1 MGEPKALSKMRE
13 KYYVR
18 YMDDFLILNESK
30 YKLHKVKDKIELFL
44 SSIKLKFHP
53 KKVNIFPVRLGVDF
67 LGYRIFR
74 DYRLIRKS
82 TVKRFIRNVNRK
94 IKRHNLDLI
103 SFDKLLESF
112 NSWEAY
118 MAYRKSYKLR
128 SSLYIIYF
136 KGIM

>member
-1 MGEPKALSKMRE
+1 M
-13 KYYVR
+13 
-18 YMDDFLILNESK
+18 ILNESK
-30 YKLHKVKDKIELFL
+30 YELHKVKDKIELFL

-118 MAYRKSYKLR
+118 MSHGNSHNLKN
-128 SSLYIIYF
+128 SLYQGYF
-136 KGIM
+136 KNVM

>member
-1 MGEPKALSKMRE
+1 
-13 KYYVR
+13 
-18 YMDDFLILNESK
+18 MDDFLILNESK
-30 YKLHKVKDKIELFL
+30 YEFHKVKDKIELFL

-118 MAYRKSYKLR
+118 MAYGKIYKLR